1 MATISDFKNNFKGGV
16 RANLFQIA
24 ISSPA
29 TGMLDLRFLGKAAD
43 IPASTIANIPV
54 PFRGRNLP
62 VPGDRTFAPWTVTVL
77 NDPDWAYRTAFE
89 NWMHQISNHS
99 QNKTSLNASDI
110 YGQAVVSQLNREG
123 GVIRTYRLH
132 DIMPTEVSAIALT
145 MDAASAVEEFT
156 VAFEVSNITI
166 DGAGMDGSSSGD
178 GVDIS
183 ITGSV
188 NVGGVSIS
196 GGINL

>member
-16 RANLFQIA
+16 RSNLFQIA
-24 ISSPA
+24 ISSPS
-29 TGMLDLRFLGKAAD
+29 TGMMDLRFLGKGAD
-43 IPASTIANIPV
+43 IPASTVAKIDV

-62 VPGDRTFAPWTVTVL
+62 VPGDRTFNDWTVTVL

-99 QNKTSLNASDI
+99 QNRTSMNASDI

-132 DIMPTEVSAIALT
+132 DIMPTEVSAITLA
-145 MDAASAVEEFT
+145 MDAATAVEEFT
-156 VAFEVSNITI
+156 VAFAVSNITI

-183 ITGSV
+183 ISGSV
-188 NVGGVSIS
+188 NLGGVSIS